1 MEEEKKNGITFK
13 FIWNIIMF
21 VIYLGI
27 AYLIAF
33 TPMLLPYNYRANDSH
48 DDFVI
53 PRIVLGVGVAV
64 YALFRGYRLLKERN
78 FK

>member
-1 MEEEKKNGITFK
+1 MKEEKKNGITFK
-13 FIWNIIMF
+13 LIWNIIMF

-33 TPMLLPYNYRANDSH
+33 TPVLLPYNYRGNDPH

-53 PRIVLGVGVAV
+53 PRIVLGVGVTV
-64 YALFRGYRLLKERN
+64 YALFRGYRLLKER
-78 FK
+78 K